1 MISKNHTALRVPLIG
16 FALIVIALPLLALE
30 PPTREQV
37 ERYRAEGTLA
47 SHVENAR
54 RFGNFRIAPR
64 LVWNFN
70 NKLQR
75 LTGNPAYPIKPT
87 PPLGWQGMPTKGTV
101 RVLSILIDFPD
112 AAHISQASLIESRLY
127 GSATEGAPYDTLRN
141 YYERSSYGQL
151 FITGDTLG
159 WYRAKHPRGYYESL
173 DNDDGV
179 GVDTLIK
186 EAVTYYNA
194 LGFNFAPYD
203 NNNDGTID
211 YIVVIWSGRHG
222 NWSSFWWGYQWQ
234 VHDTAFTVDGKRLGI
249 YSWQW
254 ESYRYPSG
262 NYEASTVIHET
273 GHALGLPDY
282 YDYDDT
288 IGPQGG
294 VGGLDMM
301 DGTIGDH
308 NCFSK
313 FLLDWIEP
321 TVITSASQ
329 QISLRESGTAK
340 DALLVMSGYK
350 RKIDKWYGEF
360 FMVQNREQT
369 GNDADPNNVPGKG
382 LLIWHVDSRLNDEYD
397 DFLYDNSYSSH
408 KLLRLME
415 ADGFEDIE
423 NGSGE
428 ADAGDYYSDGKLFG
442 PLTLPSSKLYDGKSS
457 RVFVSNIPAPG
468 EIMSFTS
475 GIELLALDLG
485 VTRGQERSWL
495 KTMSYATLSLSVKQV
510 ETLNPSQAN
519 YQVWRRETGV
529 GPYLLLTTISGA
541 QLQNNAL
548 IYIDK
553 YFPLENKYSYYI
565 LAVDASGS
573 IIGTSTIESI

>member
-1 MISKNHTALRVPLIG
+1 
-16 FALIVIALPLLALE
+16 
-30 PPTREQV
+30 
-37 ERYRAEGTLA
+37 
-47 SHVENAR
+47 
-54 RFGNFRIAPR
+54 
-64 LVWNFN
+64 
-70 NKLQR
+70 
-75 LTGNPAYPIKPT
+75 
-87 PPLGWQGMPTKGTV
+87 
-101 RVLSILIDFPD
+101 
-112 AAHISQASLIESRLY
+112 
-127 GSATEGAPYDTLRN
+127 
-141 YYERSSYGQL
+141 
-151 FITGDTLG
+151 
-159 WYRAKHPRGYYESL
+159 
-173 DNDDGV
+173 
-179 GVDTLIK
+179 
-186 EAVTYYNA
+186 
-194 LGFNFAPYD
+194 
-203 NNNDGTID
+203 
-211 YIVVIWSGRHG
+211 
-222 NWSSFWWGYQWQ
+222 
-234 VHDTAFTVDGKRLGI
+234 
-249 YSWQW
+249 
-254 ESYRYPSG
+254 
-262 NYEASTVIHET
+262 
-273 GHALGLPDY
+273 
-282 YDYDDT
+282 
-288 IGPQGG
+288 
-294 VGGLDMM
+294 
-301 DGTIGDH
+301 
-308 NCFSK
+308 
-313 FLLDWIEP
+313 
-321 TVITSASQ
+321 VITSASQ